1 MDATDRGRLPS
12 DLARAHAR
20 FEAWRRQRQV
30 GARIPQ
36 PLWALAARLVSRYGV
51 SRTSSA
57 LGLDYYGLKK
67 RAEESAN
74 PRPSGGPAFIEL
86 RSPVM
91 AAKQC
96 RFELANG
103 AGATMQVELTSYDTA
118 DVEAIARTFWNV
130 ERCCKSPHR

>member
-1 MDATDRGRLPS
+1 MDATGRGRLPS
-12 DLARAHAR
+12 DLSRAQAR

-74 PRPSGGPAFIEL
+74 PPPSGGPAFIEL
-86 RSPVM
+86 RSPVPSVM

-103 AGATMQVELTSYDTA
+103 AGATMRVELTSYDTA
-118 DVEAIARTFWNV
+118 DVEAMARTFWNA
-130 ERCCKSPHR
+130 E

>member
-1 MDATDRGRLPS
+1 MDATSRGRLPN
-12 DLARAHAR
+12 DLARAQVR

-36 PLWALAARLVSRYGV
+36 SLWALATRLVSRYGV

-67 RAEESAN
+67 RAAS
-74 PRPSGGPAFIEL
+74 PPPSGVPSFIEL
-86 RSPVM
+86 RSPGTSVM
-91 AAKQC
+91 TAKQC

-103 AGATMQVELTSYDTA
+103 TGATLRVELTSYDTA
-118 DVEAIARTFWNV
+118 DVEAIARTFWNA
-130 ERCCKSPHR
+130 E